1 MKPVLMTSF
10 LQKIIDNKLNVRQVE
25 DMLRKLQQQKSE
37 KQIKIG
43 LPKHMQLMK
52 QSLTEN
58 LKAKIDIKYN
68 LKGKGSLIIRFKS
81 DDDLNRIL
89 SLIQK

>member
-1 MKPVLMTSF
+1 
-10 LQKIIDNKLNVRQVE
+10 
-25 DMLRKLQQQKSE
+25 
-37 KQIKIG
+37 
-43 LPKHMQLMK
+43 MQHMK

-81 DDDLNRIL
+81 DEDLNRIL